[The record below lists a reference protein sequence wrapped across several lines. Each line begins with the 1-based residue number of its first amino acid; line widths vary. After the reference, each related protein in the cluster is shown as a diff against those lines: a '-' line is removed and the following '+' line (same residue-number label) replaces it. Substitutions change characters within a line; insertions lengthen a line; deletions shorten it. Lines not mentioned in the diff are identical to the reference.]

1 MHSKEVFSI
10 KSWFCAAGIGRR
22 GLSKC
27 WKIVVW
33 QEERRTEIERSR
45 LCGDGLLETGREE
58 KEEKRSV
65 EPGGEGG
72 VVSRVLREDEVAG
85 RRFFSCRAQGVAE
98 QILRVRRGR
107 PPSAPAFSCSRG
119 LSAGWGLPGEG
130 TAGWEPSR
138 PLWLALLKICQILQC
153 KKKRRRVR
161 SGAVP
166 LARGWWGPK
175 SLVSHKAGI
184 AGKGTDVL

>member
-45 LCGDGLLETGREE
+45 LCGEGLLETGREE

-65 EPGGEGG
+65 EPGG
-72 VVSRVLREDEVAG
+72 
-85 RRFFSCRAQGVAE
+85 
-98 QILRVRRGR
+98 
-107 PPSAPAFSCSRG
+107 
-119 LSAGWGLPGEG
+119 
-130 TAGWEPSR
+130 
-138 PLWLALLKICQILQC
+138 
-153 KKKRRRVR
+153 
-161 SGAVP
+161 
-166 LARGWWGPK
+166 ARG
-175 SLVSHKAGI
+175 
-184 AGKGTDVL
+184 VLLAEC